1 MNKMMIMQEIVNA
14 PSPLLRPFA
23 PSRLRAF
30 APFALSCFRTLCIGI
45 FLVPSLTGGA
55 QGTQAVVSSK
65 SDMSFPDVTS
75 IFFSDTE
82 GRPILTL
89 GECLKQA
96 LESNYSVTI
105 ARNLEE
111 AARNNLTPGPFLPSL
126 SLNGRQNQERL
137 NQRDVYPEGS
147 DPLDLKREYAT
158 NLYST
163 DLALNWRLFDGM
175 SMFAS
180 YDTKKELLSQGE
192 LNLRGSMEDL
202 AADIAGQYY
211 DIVTQE
217 NLLKATKLYL
227 DISNFRNYIAIVKHE
242 AGAFSGVERRQAQL
256 DLNADSSTLVRQR
269 EILDNAYVK
278 LFEMMN
284 IELGT
289 QAFLGDSIITNGS
302 LLLDELCASARNR
315 NTAILMARSG
325 ERISALDLRIA
336 RSSRYPTLDFTAGYR
351 FNHSSSG
358 ILTPRFTDLHGA
370 NWGFTASMKLFD
382 RLETNR
388 KIKNARIDVE
398 NSELRSRQTEWRVIS
413 EITQS
418 YNTYRKNFQM
428 IEAERKSVNIATD
441 NLDAAMAMY
450 REGAIGGVEFR
461 EIQRSYLGAWERL
474 FDAINQAK
482 FSEIQLLYLSGHMLD

>member
-1 MNKMMIMQEIVNA
+1 MPIRMLFTIRKRLDVSIMIIIKFA
-14 PSPLLRPFA
+14 PSPLRPFVL
-23 PSRLRAF
+23 SRFRAF
-30 APFALSCFRTLCIGI
+30 VPSCLRPFALSCLLGI
-45 FLVPSLTGGA
+45 AMTGHA
-55 QGTQAVVSSK
+55 QRAE
-65 SDMSFPDVTS
+65 MNFPNVTS
-75 IFFSDTE
+75 IFSSDAE
-82 GRPILTL
+82 GRPVLTL
-89 GECLKQA
+89 GACLKQA
-96 LESNYSVTI
+96 LESNYSITI

-126 SLNGRQNQERL
+126 TLNGRQNQDRL
-137 NQRDVYPEGS
+137 NLRDVYPEGS
-147 DPLDLKREYAT
+147 DPSELKREYAT

-163 DLALNWRLFDGM
+163 DLSLNWRLFDGM
-175 SMFAS
+175 SMFAT
-180 YDTKKELLSQGE
+180 YDAKKELLGQGE
-192 LNLRGSMEDL
+192 LNLRRSMEDL

-211 DIVTQE
+211 YIVTQE

-227 DISNFRNYIAIVKHE
+227 DISGFRNYIAIIKHE

-256 DLNADSSTLVRQR
+256 DLNADSSRFVRQS

-284 IELGT
+284 VALET
-289 QAFLGDSIITNGS
+289 RAFLGDSIVTNGS
-302 LLLDELCASARNR
+302 LQLNDLCASAKER

-358 ILTPRFTDLHGA
+358 IQAPRFSELYGA
-370 NWGFTASMKLFD
+370 NWGFTASIKLFD

-388 KIKNARIDVE
+388 KIKNALIDVD

-450 REGAIGGVEFR
+450 REGAIGGIEFR
-461 EIQRSYLGAWERL
+461 EIQRTYLGAWERL
-474 FDAINQAK
+474 FNAINQAK
-482 FSEIQLLYLSGHMLD
+482 YSEIQLLYLAGRVLD